1 MNTPLIPLAIADD
14 DTLISRLLA
23 NFLNDT
29 GKYNVQFTVS
39 DGEELIQKLN
49 TSIDELPEILL
60 LDLRMKATSGID
72 CIEYLKSHFPTIKI
86 IVISSFYQESFIGF
100 VFKTGASAFVPKEI
114 SPEYLKQVID
124 TVYNQGVFFSEDQI
138 EKLRLQ
144 VNSKTVQRALDDD
157 YTLSKREIEVLQL
170 ICQQK
175 TAKEIGEILFISVKT
190 VEGHKNNLFLK
201 SGAKNVVGLVIYA
214 LRNNYIGVNELPIL
228 G

>member
-1 MNTPLIPLAIADD
+1 M
-14 DTLISRLLA
+14 
-23 NFLNDT
+23 
-29 GKYNVQFTVS
+29 
-39 DGEELIQKLN
+39 
-49 TSIDELPEILL
+49 
-60 LDLRMKATSGID
+60 
-72 CIEYLKSHFPTIKI
+72 
-86 IVISSFYQESFIGF
+86 
-100 VFKTGASAFVPKEI
+100 
-114 SPEYLKQVID
+114 
-124 TVYNQGVFFSEDQI
+124 FFSEDQI

-190 VEGHKNNLFLK
+190 EEGHKNNLFLK